1 MPTDLT
7 GCGGA
12 ARQPIAPLA
21 LTAYRSRADTVRG
34 ARPLSVPALNSNKH
48 RTLDSLRESA
58 MVVDPLPFVT
68 YSFVMSITP
77 GPNNVMLTASGAAFG
92 FRRTIPHMLGI
103 SFGCAIQLL
112 AVCAGL
118 GAIFTQW
125 PESQTVLRWVGAL
138 YLLYLGVRMLNSG
151 PADGDANKR
160 PVTFLEAAAFQFL
173 NPKAWVM
180 SITAASLFL
189 PHEFGVL
196 AAGAYMLAI
205 MVVMNMPCIAVW
217 ALFGSSLRRFLER
230 PASRMGFNAA
240 MAVALTAT
248 GVIMVL

>member
-1 MPTDLT
+1 M
-7 GCGGA
+7 
-12 ARQPIAPLA
+12 I
-21 LTAYRSRADTVRG
+21 
-34 ARPLSVPALNSNKH
+34 
-48 RTLDSLRESA
+48 
-58 MVVDPLPFVT
+58 VDPLPFAT

-103 SFGCAIQLL
+103 SAGFGVELL

-118 GAIFTQW
+118 GAVFTRW
-125 PESQTVLRWVGAL
+125 PELQTGLRWVGAL
-138 YLLYLGVRMLNSG
+138 YLLYLGVRMLGSG
-151 PADGDANKR
+151 PAKSDLSQR
-160 PVTFLEAAAFQFL
+160 PVTFVEAAVFQFL

-180 SITAASLFL
+180 TITAATLFL
-189 PHEFGVL
+189 PHEVGVL
-196 AAGAYMLAI
+196 AAGAYMLAV
-205 MVVMNMPCIAVW
+205 MVVMNFPCIAVW

-248 GVIMVL
+248 GVIMVM